1 MNSSIN
7 SAMQAYKEVYTEVAA
22 ETADPHKL
30 VSMLFHGVSDRLC
43 TAEQGFENKDLTVR
57 SDSITKAQTIL
68 FGLRSTLDFKK
79 GGELSRLLDSLY
91 DYCIRQLTQSHVSN
105 DVSPVVEVKGLIGQ
119 ISSAWDSIPLT
130 EAK

>member
-68 FGLRSTLDFKK
+68 FGLRSTLDFKN

-91 DYCIRQLTQSHVSN
+91 DYCIRQLTQAHVSN

-130 EAK
+130 KAK

>member
-30 VSMLFHGVSDRLC
+30 VSMLFNGVSDRLC
-43 TAEQGFENKDLTVR
+43 TAEQGFEKHDLKVR
-57 SDSITKAQTIL
+57 SESITKAQTIL
-68 FGLRSTLDFKK
+68 FGTPVNLGLQK

-91 DYCIRQLTQSHVSN
+91 DYCIKQLTQAHVNN
-105 DVSPVVEVKGLIGQ
+105 DVAPVVEVKGLIGRLVALGTLF
-119 ISSAWDSIPLT
+119 ST
-130 EAK
+130 ETK

>member
-91 DYCIRQLTQSHVSN
+91 DYCIRQLTQAHVSN

>member
-91 DYCIRQLTQSHVSN
+91 DYCIRQLTQAHANN

>member
-91 DYCIRQLTQSHVSN
+91 DYCIRQLTQAHVSN

-130 EAK
+130 KAK